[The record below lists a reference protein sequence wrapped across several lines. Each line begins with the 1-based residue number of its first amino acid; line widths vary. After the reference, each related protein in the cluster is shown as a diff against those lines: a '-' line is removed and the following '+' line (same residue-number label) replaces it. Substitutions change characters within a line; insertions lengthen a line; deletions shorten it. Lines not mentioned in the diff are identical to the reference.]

1 MRIELKWLGE
11 MLDKELDSEQL
22 AEQLTIGGLEVDSV
36 QSVAGSAHGT
46 AADGDVVIDLDLTP
60 NRGDCFSVL
69 GVARE
74 VAALT
79 GTRMAP
85 PAVVPVSASVDDTF
99 PVTLGAED
107 ACPRF
112 AGRVIRNI
120 IPECRSPA
128 WLVARLERAGL
139 RARHPVVDVTNYVML
154 ELGQPLHAYD
164 LQKLDRRITVRF
176 AIAGEQLS
184 LLDGTQV
191 TLDSDVLV
199 IADDSG
205 AIGLAGIMGGQSTS
219 VSDSTRDVFLESAYF
234 SPLAIRGR
242 ARRFA
247 LHTDASLRFER
258 GVDPVQQRRAVERA
272 TTLLLEIAGGDPGPI
287 IEEVAPARLPA
298 RDAIRLR
305 LDRLNAILG
314 TSLQPGEVEANLHL
328 LQMDVTLA
336 QGGWLVV
343 PPPFRFDLKIEED
356 LVEEVGR
363 MVGFDKIPAVVEQSP
378 RHLGTATESSLAED
392 RIADALC
399 AREYAEIVTYGFV
412 DEELASAV
420 NPGAKPVRVANPLS
434 REMGVMRRS
443 LWPGLLAAARQNLSR
458 QQSRA
463 RLFEIGTQFVHAGDR
478 VRESRVM
485 AGMATGPHFSE
496 HWEGGSRDVD
506 FFDVKADVEAILALT
521 GRGEEARF
529 ETADHPALAGG
540 QCARLYLGGEAVGW
554 LGVLHPR
561 LQKRLEMKLPTI
573 VFSMLLGPVAR
584 ATIPTFQQYS
594 KFPSLRRDIAVVLN
608 EAVSADEVLA
618 CVRKATGD
626 LVKSATVFDIYRG
639 KGIDSGLKSVAL
651 GLILQGRSRTLT
663 DADADRVVANATR
676 RLEHEFGAVIRE

>member
-1 MRIELKWLGE
+1 MRIEVKWLGE

-46 AADGDVVIDLDLTP
+46 AADDDVVIDLDLTP

-85 PAVVPVSASVDDTF
+85 PAVVPVPASVDDTF

-154 ELGQPLHAYD
+154 ELGQPLHGYD

-205 AIGLAGIMGGQSTS
+205 AIGLAGIMGGQSTA

-287 IEEVAPARLPA
+287 IEEVAPARLPT

-328 LQMDVTLA
+328 LQMDVTPG

-363 MVGFDKIPAVVEQSP
+363 MVGFGKIPAVVEQSP
-378 RHLGTATESSLAED
+378 RHLGTATESSLEED

-485 AGMATGPHFSE
+485 AGMATGPHLSE

-529 ETADHPALAGG
+529 EAADHPALAGG

-573 VFSMLLGPVAR
+573 VFSMQLGPVAR